1 MPMKTI
7 IFILS
12 AVALLFSD
20 PIIEVPYSRI
30 ENAFNSNDAAVIVSI
45 GKEKILLKIMD
56 KEGGYNHTQAELILQ
71 DFFTK
76 NANGQFSFTFK
87 GQESEDGVFCMG
99 LYVTKSEKYKISFQF
114 KKMKT
119 SYQFESL
126 TIVLEKK

>member
-1 MPMKTI
+1 MKTI

-56 KEGGYNHTQAELILQ
+56 KEGGYNHIFSLKTLTVYLVLHSKVKKAKMV
-71 DFFTK
+71 FFVWVCT
-76 NANGQFSFTFK
+76 
-87 GQESEDGVFCMG
+87 
-99 LYVTKSEKYKISFQF
+99 
-114 KKMKT
+114 
-119 SYQFESL
+119 
-126 TIVLEKK
+126 